1 MYYDVAVLISCREF
15 LRAEPLLL
23 LLVMKVGETG
33 TEEEEEESGYSEGWM
48 DLKEGGWLG
57 VSCFMYFTGPHPAF
71 LPPCRSCR
79 SRGRRI
85 PRRLIP
91 QRVAANGAGGSAVL
105 LERRQWWVGAI
116 CWRWGWCCLGNGSPL
131 EWGLGWHV
139 SPPPPLQGC
148 ETNIFP

>member
-1 MYYDVAVLISCREF
+1 
-15 LRAEPLLL
+15 
-23 LLVMKVGETG
+23 MKVGETG
-33 TEEEEEESGYSEGWM
+33 TEEEEVEEEESGYSEGWM

-105 LERRQWWVGAI
+105 LERRQRWVGRYVGGGDGVA
-116 CWRWGWCCLGNGSPL
+116 WEMGHPLNGVLGGMYHL
-131 EWGLGWHV
+131 RLHFRV
-139 SPPPPLQGC
+139 VKL
-148 ETNIFP
+148 IFFHD